1 MAGAARGG
9 VPGGDGMFAGVA
21 PVQGFFGSDGVV
33 VMHGVG
39 ADLFLAVYLHG
50 EPVARVE
57 HAARAVPTLA
67 DARLR
72 CAPGLRL
79 AALHAKG
86 DAGYLK
92 GVLSFGQPGI
102 IRQLVLRAGSRCK
115 EYRSYGKKYLNGMS
129 FLHIALFRLD
139 ACAGAAVC
147 GSEAHGNVILHLV
160 PCFDRGIYLHI
171 LVADGDFVVVF
182 LAALELAVLHGKCGV
197 IGVSVQ

>member
-1 MAGAARGG
+1 MAGYQAVTVCSPVSLQYRGFSALT
-9 VPGGDGMFAGVA
+9 VW
-21 PVQGFFGSDGVV
+21 S
-33 VMHGVG
+33 
-39 ADLFLAVYLHG
+39 FLAVYLHG

-129 FLHIALFRLD
+129 FLHIALFFCSCFVLPPP
-139 ACAGAAVC
+139 AKAAV
-147 GSEAHGNVILHLV
+147 A
-160 PCFDRGIYLHI
+160 P
-171 LVADGDFVVVF
+171 
-182 LAALELAVLHGKCGV
+182 
-197 IGVSVQ
+197 